1 MINAMA
7 QEAPG
12 LIHCQSF
19 TKSVDFNLYLELYD
33 AVDFEKVVLKASKED
48 LSQQVKCNVFEAK
61 YGKQVLNSGCFNLF
75 LARNPSRFPM
85 PHLSD

>member
-12 LIHCQSF
+12 LIHRQSF

-33 AVDFEKVVLKASKED
+33 AVDFEKVVLRASKED

-61 YGKQVLNSGCFNLF
+61 YASKF
-75 LARNPSRFPM
+75 
-85 PHLSD
+85 